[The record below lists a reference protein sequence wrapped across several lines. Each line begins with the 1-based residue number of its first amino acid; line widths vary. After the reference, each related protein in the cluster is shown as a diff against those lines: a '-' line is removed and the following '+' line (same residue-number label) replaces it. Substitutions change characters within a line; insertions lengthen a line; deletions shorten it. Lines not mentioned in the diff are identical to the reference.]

1 MNNSCIKLFPER
13 KGLMKMSW
21 LFCILVMIAMSAML
35 IRCNNANP
43 TSSSSFK
50 NVLLSEGFE
59 SDSTFSQLTF
69 APGWGVMSKS
79 TAHAY
84 NGKYSLTSDSNQTG
98 IKEPFDLIADS
109 IAGLQFY
116 LMATK
121 AEHINFFGAL
131 ARSGSAWNGLYAI
144 LGLGISQSD
153 SLMYVYQ
160 YAPNDSTNEQKCFA
174 ALQFNK
180 WYQCTIE
187 FNFTTSVLTYSVD
200 GKVVGTKNTNN
211 MMMLGLFVTTRDE
224 LGSPGPMGY
233 YLDDVT
239 VYKK

>member
-1 MNNSCIKLFPER
+1 
-13 KGLMKMSW
+13 MKMSK
-21 LFCILVMIAMSAML
+21 LFCILAMVAIGAML
-35 IRCNNANP
+35 IRCNSASP
-43 TSSSSFK
+43 TSSPSFA

-59 SDSTFSQLTF
+59 SDAALSALTF
-69 APGWGVMSKS
+69 APGWGNMSKS
-79 TAHAY
+79 TAHAHS
-84 NGKYSLTSDSNQTG
+84 GKYSLTSDSNQTG

-116 LMATK
+116 LMATT

-174 ALQFNK
+174 PLQFNK
-180 WYQCTIE
+180 WYQCNVE

-200 GKVVGTKNTNN
+200 GKVVGTKNTDN
-211 MMMLGLFVTTRDE
+211 MMMLGLFVTTRDN
-224 LGSPGPMGY
+224 LGSQGPKGY
-233 YLDDVT
+233 YMDDVT
-239 VYKK
+239 IYKK